1 MIWQPNSESKFWVYM
16 DKSFLILL
24 IIRSRKS
31 IGSVRKA
38 LLKILKFKVKIYNSR
53 LTKYGPIM
61 IKWSFQAQWLSQHQL
76 IHLKRSTPNSIH
88 TIWGREKL
96 QRLITGKTLIKL
108 LIQNISKVLN
118 PLFAGLN
125 KRKISNVMELIDL
138 KEPLPRF

>member
-1 MIWQPNSESKFWVYM
+1 MIWQLNSENKSWVYT
-16 DKSFLILL
+16 DKNCQGLLILKNL
-24 IIRSRKS
+24 KS
-31 IGSVRKA
+31 IGRIRKA
-38 LLKILKFKVKIYNSR
+38 LLKILKSKVKIYNSR

-76 IHLKRSTPNSIH
+76 IHLKRNTPNSIH

-108 LIQNISKVLN
+108 LIQNTSKVLN